1 MIVIADSG
9 STKADWCFVENGTVR
24 ERVVSNGINP
34 YFETIDDIIA
44 EVKSVFARFYFGE
57 IISNIYF
64 YGAGCTPDKSD
75 IVKYCISKV
84 VGDNVLVEVNS
95 DLLGAARALFGRERG
110 IASIL
115 GTGSNSCYYN
125 GEYIEKNISPL
136 GFILGDEGSG
146 AVIGKLFIG
155 ALLKNQFGENFKYQF
170 LSECSLSAEE
180 IIDRVYRKPF
190 PNRFLASLSPI
201 IAKYVSDE
209 RIYSLILNCFKEFFK
224 RNVMQYDYM
233 NLNVSFIGS
242 VAFHY
247 KDILTEA
254 AKEFGIRINKIDVS
268 PINGLVEY
276 HKTPSPNTI

>member
-9 STKADWCFVENGTVR
+9 STKTEWCFVENGTIR

-44 EVKSVFARFYFGE
+44 EVKSVFARFYFGG

-84 VGDNVLVEVNS
+84 VGDDVLIEVNS
-95 DLLGAARALFGRERG
+95 DLLGAARALFGKERG

-125 GEYIEKNISPL
+125 GEYIKENISPL

-155 ALLKNQFGENFKYQF
+155 ALLKNQFGEDFKHKF
-170 LSECSLSAEE
+170 LIEYNLTPEE

-254 AKEFGIRINKIDVS
+254 AKEFGITISKIEIS

-276 HKTPSPNTI
+276 HK

>member
-9 STKADWCFVENGTVR
+9 STKTDWCFVENGTVR

-44 EVKSVFARFYFGE
+44 EVKSVFARFYFRE

-64 YGAGCTPDKSD
+64 YGAGCSPDKSD

-268 PINGLVEY
+268 PINGLMEY

>member
-9 STKADWCFVENGTVR
+9 STKTEWCFIENDIIS
-24 ERVVSNGINP
+24 ERITSKGINP
-34 YFETIDDIIA
+34 YFENEEDITLEI
-44 EVKSVFARFYFGE
+44 KSVFSKFNFNNK
-57 IISNIYF
+57 ISDIYF
-64 YGAGCTPDKSD
+64 YGAGCTPEKRD
-75 IVKYCISKV
+75 IVKNAIYIV
-84 VGDNVLVEVNS
+84 VGDNIHIEVES
-95 DLLGAARALFGRERG
+95 DLLGAARALFGRDRG

-115 GTGSNSCYYN
+115 GTGSNTCYYN

-155 ALLKNQFGENFKYQF
+155 ALLKNQFGEDFKHKF
-170 LSECSLSAEE
+170 LIECNLSPEE

-254 AKEFGIRINKIDVS
+254 AKEFGITISNIEIS

-276 HKTPSPNTI
+276 HK

>member
-9 STKADWCFVENGTVR
+9 STKTEWCFVENGTIR

-44 EVKSVFARFYFGE
+44 EVKSVFARFYFGG

-84 VGDNVLVEVNS
+84 VGDDVLIEVNS
-95 DLLGAARALFGRERG
+95 DLLGAARALFGKERG

-125 GEYIEKNISPL
+125 GEYIKENISPL

-155 ALLKNQFGENFKYQF
+155 ALLKNQFGEDLKLKF
-170 LSECSLSAEE
+170 LSECNLTTEE

-201 IAKYVSDE
+201 IAKHLNNQE
-209 RIYSLILNCFKEFFK
+209 IHSLVVNCFKEFFK

-254 AKEFGIRINKIDVS
+254 AKEFGITISKIEIS

-276 HKTPSPNTI
+276 HK

>member
-9 STKADWCFVENGTVR
+9 STKTEWCFVENGIIR

-44 EVKSVFARFYFGE
+44 EVKSVFARFYFEG

-64 YGAGCTPDKSD
+64 YGAGCTSDKSD

-84 VGDNVLVEVNS
+84 AGENVLVEVYS
-95 DLLGAARALFGRERG
+95 DLLGAARALFGRNKG

-125 GEYIEKNISPL
+125 GEYIKKNISPL
-136 GFILGDEGSG
+136 GYILGDEGSG

-155 ALLKNQFGENFKYQF
+155 ALLKNQFGENFKHQF
-170 LSECSLSAEE
+170 LSECKLSPEE

-190 PNRFLASLSPI
+190 PNRFLASLSPFI
-201 IAKYVSDE
+201 SKYTSDE
-209 RIYSLILNCFKEFFK
+209 RIYSLILNCFKDFFK
-224 RNVMQYDYM
+224 RNVMQYDYL
-233 NLNVSFIGS
+233 NLNVAFIGS

-254 AKEFGIRINKIDVS
+254 AKEFGITISKIETS

-276 HKTPSPNTI
+276 HKL

>member
-9 STKADWCFVENGTVR
+9 STKTEWCFIENGTIR
-24 ERVVSNGINP
+24 ECVVSNGINP

-44 EVKSVFARFYFGE
+44 EIKSVFAKFHFEE

-84 VGDNVLVEVNS
+84 VGVDISVEVNS
-95 DLLGAARALFGRERG
+95 DLLGAARALFTKERG
-110 IASIL
+110 IACIL

-125 GEYIEKNISPL
+125 GEYIERNISPL

-155 ALLKNQFGENFKYQF
+155 ALLKNQFGEDFKTKF
-170 LSECSLSAEE
+170 LLECNLSTEE

-190 PNRFLASLSPI
+190 PNRFLASLSPFI
-201 IAKYVSDE
+201 SKYTSDE

-224 RNVMQYDYM
+224 RNVMQYDYL
-233 NLNVSFIGS
+233 NLNIAFIGS
-242 VAFHY
+242 VAFYY
-247 KDILTEA
+247 KDILIEA
-254 AKEFGIRINKIDVS
+254 AKELGISINKIEIS
-268 PINGLVEY
+268 PIKGLVEY
-276 HKTPSPNTI
+276 HK